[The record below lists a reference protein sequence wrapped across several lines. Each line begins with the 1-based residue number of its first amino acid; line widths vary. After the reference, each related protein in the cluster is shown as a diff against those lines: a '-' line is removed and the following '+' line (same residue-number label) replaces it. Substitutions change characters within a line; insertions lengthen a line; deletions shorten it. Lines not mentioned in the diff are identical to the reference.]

1 MAKTSVEWQ
10 ELHGLN
16 IYMSHL
22 MRCRKSADGS
32 LLIETNS
39 AIRMAEMR
47 IRELENKGV

>member
-16 IYMSHL
+16 TYMSHL
-22 MRCRKSADGS
+22 KCIKVYASGS